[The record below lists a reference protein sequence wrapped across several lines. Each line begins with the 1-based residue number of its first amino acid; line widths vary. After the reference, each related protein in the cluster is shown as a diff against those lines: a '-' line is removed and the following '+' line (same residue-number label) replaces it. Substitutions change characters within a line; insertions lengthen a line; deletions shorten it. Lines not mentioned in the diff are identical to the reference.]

1 MGGTIRGKRRLIL
14 KDPETGAEEEHL
26 IPLTKHI
33 IVFKGDF
40 VKKGQQLTE
49 GPIVP
54 HEILEVC
61 GPQELQE
68 HLVNEVQEVY
78 RLQGVEINDK
88 HIEIIVRQ
96 MLRTVKITDPVDT
109 SLFWGV
115 QAANLTFENDTNK
128 T

>member
-1 MGGTIRGKRRLIL
+1 MANIDGVVAEMGGTVRCKRRLIL
-14 KDPETGAEEEHL
+14 KDPETGADEEHL
-26 IPLTKHI
+26 SPLTKHI

-40 VKKGQQLTE
+40 VKKDQQLTE
-49 GPIVP
+49 GPVVP

-61 GPQELQE
+61 GTQELQE

-96 MLRTVKITDPVDT
+96 MLRNVKITDPGD
-109 SLFWGV
+109 
-115 QAANLTFENDTNK
+115 
-128 T
+128 